1 MIGKLFSFLLFLFL
15 IGAVHGQCVT
25 APNIDSLDQPT
36 CSNQFGVVYLS
47 GLPTTGWTVN
57 SVPAGFT
64 QSGVGPIAAI
74 TGLTPGSSFAFQY
87 INTSAGCT
95 SPASFSIN
103 INAVPAVPST
113 PIAGMVTQ
121 PTCINANGS
130 VAISNLPTTGGWTV
144 TAYGTSPASVF
155 TQNGVGVTTSF
166 TGLPVNSYSFT
177 VTNLNNGCVS
187 ANSNT
192 VFVNTPIP
200 PTAPVIGVIT
210 QPSCLVNTGSVA
222 LSSLPP
228 LGTWTV
234 TATPGGATQSGI
246 GTTANFTGLTAGTT
260 YTFIVVNAASCTSA
274 VSNSAVINPALS
286 IPALPTANATQ
297 PSCPIPTGTIVVSSP
312 VGAAY
317 SYSIN
322 GGVAQG
328 SITFASLAGGSYT
341 LTVTNTS
348 SGCSTTNPTPIVIN
362 PTPQPPA
369 ISMLYVNN
377 VNCNG
382 AANGSAAVQVDSLGT
397 PPFVF
402 SWSPVGVANDTVTGL
417 APGSYNIVVVDAANC
432 VVVQGITI
440 TEPPALVVVADSTPV
455 NCATGALGTMDVT
468 VAGGTSP
475 YQYLWQPNGQTTDSI
490 FGLNVGIYS
499 VTITDANG
507 CQIGA
512 GGSIGIVNSLP
523 VNIQPSDTTINPGT
537 SFIAN
542 VYNGSTY
549 AWTPSA
555 GLSCVDCP
563 NPSVAPDSS
572 TTYYLAVSD
581 NNGCQ
586 GQDSMVVTV
595 KLICGEYFVPTIFSP
610 NGTGPSENNT
620 LKVFGKPGCVKDYS
634 FVIYDR
640 WGQKVFDATTIYLE
654 WDGFYKGRPAQEGNY
669 VYDLNIQL
677 YDDTMLHKSG
687 SLSLVR

>member
-1 MIGKLFSFLLFLFL
+1 MIGRLFSFLLFLFL
-15 IGAVHGQCVT
+15 IGFVHGQCVN

-36 CSNQFGVVYLS
+36 CSNQYGVVYLS

-95 SPASFSIN
+95 SPASFAIN

-155 TQNGVGVTTSF
+155 TQNGVGATTSF

-177 VTNLNNGCVS
+177 VTSLNNGCVS

-200 PTAPVIGVIT
+200 PTAPIIGVIT

-222 LSSLPP
+222 LSGLPP
-228 LGTWTV
+228 LGTWTI
-234 TATPGGATQSGI
+234 TATPGGATQSGT
-246 GTTANFTGLTAGTT
+246 GTTANFTGLTAGTS

-274 VSNSAVINPALS
+274 VSTSAVINPALS
-286 IPALPTANATQ
+286 IPVVPTSTATQ

-312 VGAAY
+312 VGAIY
-317 SYSIN
+317 TYSIN
-322 GGVAQG
+322 GGVAQS
-328 SITFASLAGGSYT
+328 SITFPSLVGGSYT

-369 ISMLYVNN
+369 ISILYVNN
-377 VNCNG
+377 VTCNG

-402 SWSPVGVANDTVTGL
+402 SWSPVAVANDTVTGL

-440 TEPPALVVVADSTPV
+440 IEPPALVVVADSTPID
-455 NCATGALGTMDVT
+455 CASGILGTMDVD
-468 VAGGTSP
+468 VSGGTIP
-475 YQYLWQPNGQTTDSI
+475 YTYLWNPTGSVTDSI
-490 FGLNVGIYS
+490 FGLNAGVYS
-499 VTITDANG
+499 VVVTDNNG
-507 CQIGA
+507 CQISTSGTI
-512 GGSIGIVNSLP
+512 STINTLP
-523 VNIQPSDTTINPGT
+523 VLITPLDTTINPGT
-537 SFIAN
+537 SFTAN
-542 VYNGSTY
+542 VQNGTQFL
-549 AWTPSA
+549 WTPSN
-555 GLSCVDCP
+555 GLSCTDCP
-563 NPSVAPDSS
+563 NPIVQPD
-572 TTYYLAVSD
+572 TTTWYIVEIED
-581 NNGCQ
+581 DNGCL
-586 GQDSMVVTV
+586 GIDSILVTV
-595 KLICGEYFVPTIFSP
+595 KLLCGDFFVPTIFSP
-610 NGTGPSENNT
+610 NGTGPDENDA
-620 LKVFGKPGCVKDYS
+620 LKVYGKPSCVTDFS

-640 WGQKVFDATTIYLE
+640 WGQKVFESTDIQKT
-654 WDGFYKGRPAQEGNY
+654 WDGFYKGRPLPMGNF
-669 VYDLNIQL
+669 VFDLNIQL
-677 YDDTMLHKSG
+677 YDNTLIHKSG
-687 SLSLVR
+687 SLTLVR